1 MIVFGGISL
10 SSVLLFFIFVDGS
23 LISNFQTFVG
33 L

>member
-10 SSVLLFFIFVDGS
+10 GSVLSFFIFVGS
-23 LISNFQTFVG
+23 VLISNFQTFVG